1 MRSEWLEKD
10 YYATLG
16 VASDASAKEIK
27 KSFRKLARTHHP
39 DNNPGNADAEEC
51 FKEINEAYDVLSD
64 DDQRGEYDEARAMR
78 HAYGGRSGFE
88 QQVRVEDLFGDA
100 APFDLGDLF
109 SQVRREPRPRRGA
122 DLETDMR
129 LSFDETIS
137 GVSRSVELDGETFT
151 IKIPKGV
158 GDGARIRLGAKGG
171 SGRHGGPRG
180 DLYVRVHV
188 DPHPFFVRDGR
199 DLRLTVPV
207 NFTEAA
213 LGSVIEV
220 PTLDGTTKIR
230 MPAGTP
236 SGKTLRVRA
245 KGVETSKGVGDLL
258 VTVEVLV
265 PATLNDEQR
274 HALEEFHR
282 HDGKNPR
289 VHLGV

>member
-1 MRSEWLEKD
+1 MRNEWLEKD

-39 DNNPGNADAEEC
+39 DSNPGNADADER

-64 DDQRGEYDEARAMR
+64 DDQRGAYDEARAMR
-78 HAYGGRSGFE
+78 HAYGGHSGFE
-88 QQVRVEDLFGDA
+88 QRVRVEDLFHDGAD
-100 APFDLGDLF
+100 FDLGDLF
-109 SQVRREPRPRRGA
+109 SQVRREPRPRRGV
-122 DLETDMR
+122 DLETDMS
-129 LSFDETIS
+129 LSFHEAVS
-137 GVSRSVELDGETFT
+137 GASRSVELDGETFT
-151 IKIPKGV
+151 VKVPKGV
-158 GDGARIRLGAKGG
+158 GDGARIRLGGKGG
-171 SGRHGGPRG
+171 SGRNGGQRG
-180 DLYVRVHV
+180 DLYVRVQV

-207 NFTEAA
+207 SFTEAA

-220 PTLDGTTKIR
+220 PTLVGTTKIR

-236 SGKTLRVRA
+236 SGKTFRVRG
-245 KGVETSKGVGDLL
+245 KGVENSKGVGDLL

-265 PATLNDEQR
+265 PATLNDDQR
-274 HALEEFHR
+274 HTLEELHR
-282 HDGKNPR
+282 QDAENPR